1 MGPEFFRRFPELYSD
16 VPAGDTIP
24 DQIWQQP
31 TQQMLQKRRRTIEDE
46 DRRAIR
52 MQRASISSNHIYPM
66 GSHPS
71 NNIAYAGEGFIDGG
85 AIYDFGTVIPEDFHV
100 F

>member
-1 MGPEFFRRFPELYSD
+1 
-16 VPAGDTIP
+16 
-24 DQIWQQP
+24 
-31 TQQMLQKRRRTIEDE
+31 
-46 DRRAIR
+46 
-52 MQRASISSNHIYPM
+52 M